1 MAIFVDITDLYYKL
15 LKKFGS
21 GKLDYEKYLE
31 QIPDQDKQ
39 NKYAYGCQE
48 NNEAAPFIKYL
59 RSLGFITKYKHP
71 YTLKIGDRNIK
82 RCNWLVGVAVDALT
96 EKNNGEVNFYFGVS
110 NPDIAP
116 LVKCLK
122 RNKCNVEIVACN
134 IPESLKRITKFRE
147 VTQEILESHDVSG
160 SD

>member
-21 GKLDYEKYLE
+21 GKLDYEKYLS
-31 QIPDQDKQ
+31 QIPDHDKQ

-71 YTLKIGDRNIK
+71 YTLKIGARDIK

-96 EKNNGEVNFYFGVS
+96 EMNKGEVNFYFGVS
-110 NPDIAP
+110 NPDIIP

-122 RNKCNVEIVACN
+122 RNKCNVEIVSCN

-147 VTQEILESHDVSG
+147 VTQEILESHDVPG